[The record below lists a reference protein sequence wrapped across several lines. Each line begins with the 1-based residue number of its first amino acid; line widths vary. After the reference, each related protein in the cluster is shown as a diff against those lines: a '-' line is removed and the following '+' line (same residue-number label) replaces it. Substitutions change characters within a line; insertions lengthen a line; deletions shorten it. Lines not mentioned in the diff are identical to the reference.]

1 MSKQYL
7 TTSWSSL
14 AAGVAMLLA
23 VALPTVIMLANDIG
37 IGRAI
42 VKIVIGLLIALW
54 VIVGVVLVV
63 RGLNKM

>member
-23 VALPTVIMLANDIG
+23 IALVAIVKLANNIG
-37 IGRAI
+37 IGKALGL
-42 VKIVIGLLIALW
+42 VAIGLLVSAW
-54 VIVGVVLVV
+54 VIVAAILVA